1 MKYKCDWPGC
11 TAKSETRFSY
21 DANDEPID
29 APAGLATGITLT
41 APFRVYRKMAGFAR
55 YTLLSLMRWRMAGR
69 RQGLRIKPM
78 PADETA
84 GALA

>member
-29 APAGLATGITLT
+29 ATCWTSYGNYTDSPVPGLPKDGWLCPIHALELDALENGRPPTG
-41 APFRVYRKMAGFAR
+41 AKN
-55 YTLLSLMRWRMAGR
+55 
-69 RQGLRIKPM
+69 
-78 PADETA
+78 
-84 GALA
+84 